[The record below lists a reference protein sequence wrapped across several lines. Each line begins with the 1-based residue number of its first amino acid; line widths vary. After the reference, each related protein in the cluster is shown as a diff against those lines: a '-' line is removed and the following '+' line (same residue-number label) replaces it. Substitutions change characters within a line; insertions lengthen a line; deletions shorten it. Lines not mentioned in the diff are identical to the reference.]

1 MNKTLVYIKLI
12 TIFILL
18 FLLHKY
24 YNDYMDNEEFTTI
37 VRRTSYGGGYR
48 GGYYGGGYYGG
59 GGSVGG
65 LAAAI
70 IIIGL
75 FFIFIPLI
83 LISLSSNYGYGGF
96 GYETTDIIHIPNG
109 RSNVIYEN
117 RSFY

>member
-1 MNKTLVYIKLI
+1 MNKTLLYIKII
-12 TIFILL
+12 TIGILL
-18 FLLHKY
+18 FLIHKY
-24 YNDYMDNEEFTTI
+24 YNDYKDNEEFTTI
-37 VRRTSYGGGYR
+37 ISRTSYGGGY
-48 GGYYGGGYYGG
+48 YWGGGYYGG
-59 GGSVGG
+59 GGSSVGG

-75 FFIFIPLI
+75 FFIFIPLL
-83 LISLSSNYGYGGF
+83 LIAFSTNYGYGGF